1 MLKKCQR
8 ARQVCVLPCGGGA
21 SRRQVQDEAQTFQR
35 AQNQRRLGLVC
46 VQKGQKLL
54 ESSVDHGPGLAA
66 DSYVHLTEEDIKMHQ
81 LTTKTALRRNAAS
94 LPVVTDATFWQ
105 HLSPHERTK

>member
-1 MLKKCQR
+1 MLKKGQR

-35 AQNQRRLGLVC
+35 AQNQRRLRLVC

-66 DSYVHLTEEDIKMHQ
+66 DSHVHLTEEDM
-81 LTTKTALRRNAAS
+81 TTKTALRRNAAS
-94 LPVVTDATFWQ
+94 LPVVTDTTFWQ